1 MDDELKKILLISQ
14 NFYPEIGSA
23 ANRMKQLFRLFS
35 KEYDTTLYTTEP
47 QYPNRD
53 IYEQEKFWDAD
64 LESEKI
70 VRVKTRT
77 SQYEANML
85 FRFLLY
91 LETVC
96 RFILKIVRTK
106 ESFDVVYV
114 SSPPISIALAGL
126 IAKRK
131 LKTKLIVDIR
141 DLWPESLKGVGKF
154 NSRFFLYMAYRLEKR
169 IYKKAD
175 QIIVNSERFKT
186 YITEQGIDPEKITF
200 VPNALTNEELA
211 LGSKKR
217 PIINE
222 PITVIYTGNIGLAQE
237 LASFIRMAAHFHD
250 DPNVCFKMIGY
261 GTNYQKLIDSV
272 KEKALANIHVSPPD
286 TRGNVLTKLAQADVA
301 FVSLVPH
308 PVFETVIPGK
318 IVDYMGIGLPIIG
331 MVSGYSKEIINQSN
345 TGFIYGHDE
354 EKAMYNGLTHLIE
367 NHELRAQLRQNGQNY
382 AKANYN
388 WQENFKRIEKIIAGF
403 E

>member
-1 MDDELKKILLISQ
+1 MKKILLISQ

-23 ANRMKQLFRLFS
+23 ANRMKQLFRLFG
-35 KEYDTTLYTTEP
+35 KKYDTTLYTTEP

-53 IYEQEKFWDAD
+53 IYEQEKFWDAE
-64 LESEKI
+64 LNEEKI

-77 SQYEANML
+77 SKYETKMIFRL
-85 FRFLLY
+85 FLY

-96 RFILKIVRTK
+96 RFILKILRAK

-131 LKTKLIVDIR
+131 MKAKLIVDIR

-154 NSRFFLYMAYRLEKR
+154 NSPIILWIAYRFEKR
-169 IYKKAD
+169 VYKQAD
-175 QIIVNSERFKT
+175 QIIVNSERFAD
-186 YITEQGIDPEKITF
+186 YITSKGIDPKKITF
-200 VPNALTNEELA
+200 VPNALTPEELA
-211 LGSKKR
+211 LGSLKR

-237 LASFIRMAAHFHD
+237 LASFIRMAAYFEK
-250 DPNVCFKMIGY
+250 DPAVQFKMIGY
-261 GTNYQKLIDSV
+261 GANYQKLIDSV
-272 KEKALANIHVSPPD
+272 KEQELANIIVNPPD
-286 TRGNVLTKLAQADVA
+286 TRSNVLRKLAAADVA

-331 MVSGYSKEIINQSN
+331 MVSGYCKDIIYASN
-345 TGFIYGHDE
+345 TGFIYGHE
-354 EKAMYNGLTHLIE
+354 EEQEMYRGLSHLIQ
-367 NHELRAQLRQNGQNY
+367 NHELRGKLRQNGLQY
-382 AKANYN
+382 AHANYN
-388 WQENFKRIEKIIAGF
+388 WQENFKRIEKLISEF

>member
-1 MDDELKKILLISQ
+1 MKKILLISQ

-23 ANRMKQLFRLFS
+23 ANRMKQLFRLLGQ
-35 KEYDTTLYTTEP
+35 KYDTTLYTTEP

-53 IYEQEKFWDAD
+53 IYEQEKFWDAA
-64 LESEKI
+64 LNEEKI

-77 SQYEANML
+77 SKYETKMI

-91 LETVC
+91 LETLC
-96 RFILKIVRTK
+96 RFILKILRTK

-126 IAKRK
+126 VAKRK
-131 LKTKLIVDIR
+131 LKAKLIVDIR

-154 NSRFFLYMAYRLEKR
+154 NSRIVLWIAYRLEKR
-169 IYKKAD
+169 IYKRAD
-175 QIIVNSERFKT
+175 EIIVNSERFAT
-186 YITEQGIDPEKITF
+186 YITDQGIDQNKITF
-200 VPNALTNEELA
+200 VPNALTPEELE

-217 PIINE
+217 PIMNE

-237 LASFIRMAAHFHD
+237 LASFIRMADYFKDNAA
-250 DPNVCFKMIGY
+250 VQFKMIGY
-261 GTNYQKLIDSV
+261 GANYQKLIDTV
-272 KEKALANIHVSPPD
+272 KERELVNIMVSPPD
-286 TRGNVLTKLAQADVA
+286 TRCNVLMELAQADVA

-331 MVSGYSKEIINQSN
+331 MVSGYCKDIIYASN
-345 TGFIYGHDE
+345 TGFIYGRDE
-354 EKAMYNGLTHLIE
+354 EDAMYRGLSHLIKD
-367 NHELRAQLRQNGQNY
+367 HELRGRLR
-382 AKANYN
+382 KK
-388 WQENFKRIEKIIAGF
+388 WPTVCKS
-403 E
+403 